1 MIFRPVRLAGR
12 RRGLALILG
21 LLSAPPAVTAQT
33 APPLLRD
40 PVVARLAELHRVV
53 GVVQPLTVGR

>member
-1 MIFRPVRLAGR
+1 M
-12 RRGLALILG
+12 
-21 LLSAPPAVTAQT
+21 AQT

-40 PVVARLAELHRVV
+40 SVVARLAELHRVV